1 MPLAWSRK
9 NNKSAR
15 GGAAAHAPPPP
26 PPPPA
31 LPAATSCGRR
41 RRLLLGY
48 CRGTRRLDGR
58 GAAGGQ
64 VEVVCGGRVVGSR
77 GEEEGRI
84 VLHRRQL
91 RLQVGLVDV
100 VCVVR
105 APHRT
110 LYLLCLLEQVGH
122 VVLQVLDLVDVDR
135 LELLLER
142 LVGVLHR
149 RHRARRLLQALLRN
163 ARPQGATG
171 DQEAPPSSC
180 AQPKYPRR
188 AQSASLLRHELRG
201 NTAPRSA
208 AQSRGLGGHGAW
220 LVAHTHTLEADCA
233 RWGAACHSAPPPPA
247 RAATAPAQT

>member
-149 RHRARRLLQALLRN
+149 RHRARRLLQALLRKHN
-163 ARPQGATG
+163 LVHVELLIHRLLFLALVHLLLLEDRHRPLLHCLLRRPRLHLF
-171 DQEAPPSSC
+171 ELLRVAPELLVELHDLLVDSLP
-180 AQPKYPRR
+180 
-188 AQSASLLRHELRG
+188 SLLH
-201 NTAPRSA
+201 
-208 AQSRGLGGHGAW
+208 
-220 LVAHTHTLEADCA
+220 
-233 RWGAACHSAPPPPA
+233 
-247 RAATAPAQT
+247 